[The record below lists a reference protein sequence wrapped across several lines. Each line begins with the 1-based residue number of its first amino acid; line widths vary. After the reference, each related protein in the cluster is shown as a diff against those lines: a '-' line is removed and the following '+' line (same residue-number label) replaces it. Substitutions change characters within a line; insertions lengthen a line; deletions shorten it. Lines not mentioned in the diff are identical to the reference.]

1 MQKKNIRFTK
11 KLNNMKKISQI
22 IAVSGMMLS
31 LTTGAFAQDGN
42 PKHKGENKKENFE
55 KIEAAKK
62 EYFTNELKLTD
73 KESEK
78 FWAVYDEYHKAQ
90 KTNRKQQR
98 SITDKLRSG
107 LDSIPE
113 NEIKTLSESLL
124 NLETEN
130 IEAKKKYLSK
140 TSEVIGYKRAVKS
153 LHLEREFKREL
164 MNRVKDNKKGKGPNP
179 DKKEYNKTAPLNQIQ
194 EK

>member
-1 MQKKNIRFTK
+1 
-11 KLNNMKKISQI
+11 MKKISRI
-22 IAVSGMMLS
+22 IAVSGMILS
-31 LTTGAFAQDGN
+31 LTTGTLAQDGN

-78 FWAVYDEYHKAQ
+78 FWTTYNEYNKAQ
-90 KTNRKQQR
+90 KANRKQQR
-98 SITDKLRSG
+98 SVTNKLRSG

-124 NLETEN
+124 KLETEN
-130 IEAKKKYLSK
+130 IEAKKKYLTK
-140 TSEVIGYKRAVKS
+140 ASEVIGYKRAVKS
-153 LHLEREFKREL
+153 LHLEREFKHEL
-164 MNRVKDNKKGKGPNP
+164 MNRVKDDKKGKNVYPA
-179 DKKEYNKTAPLNQIQ
+179 KKEYRTPA

>member
-1 MQKKNIRFTK
+1 
-11 KLNNMKKISQI
+11 MKKISKV
-22 IAVSGMMLS
+22 IAVSGMILS
-31 LTTGAFAQDGN
+31 LTTGVFAQDGS
-42 PKHKGENKKENFE
+42 PKQKGENKKENFE

-78 FWAVYDEYHKAQ
+78 FWAIYDEYHKAQ
-90 KTNRKQQR
+90 KANRKQQR

-113 NEIKTLSESLL
+113 NEIKKISESLL
-124 NLETEN
+124 NLEKEN
-130 IEAKKKYLSK
+130 IESKEKYLSK
-140 TSEVIGYKRAVKS
+140 ASEVIGSRRAVKS
-153 LHLEREFKREL
+153 IHLEREFKREL
-164 MNRVKDNKKGKGPNP
+164 MNRVKDKKGKGPNP
-179 DKKEYNKTAPLNQIQ
+179 DKKEYNKVRPLQQIE

>member
-1 MQKKNIRFTK
+1 MG
-11 KLNNMKKISQI
+11 KISRI
-22 IAVSGMMLS
+22 IAVSCMILS
-31 LTTGAFAQDGN
+31 LTTGVVAQDGN
-42 PKHKGENKKENFE
+42 PKHKSDNKKENFE

-78 FWAVYDEYHKAQ
+78 FWTVYDEYNKAQ
-90 KTNRKQQR
+90 KANRKQQI
-98 SITDKLRSG
+98 SAKNKLRSG

-124 NLETEN
+124 SLETEN
-130 IEAKKKYLSK
+130 IEAKKKYLLK
-140 TSEVIGYKRAVKS
+140 ASEVIGYKRTVKS
-153 LHLEREFKREL
+153 LYLEREFKREL
-164 MNRVKDNKKGKGPNP
+164 MDRVKDRKGRGPNP
-179 DKKEYNKTAPLNQIQ
+179 DKKEYNRARPLEQIE

>member
-1 MQKKNIRFTK
+1 
-11 KLNNMKKISQI
+11 MKKISKI
-22 IAVSGMMLS
+22 IAVSGMILS

-42 PKHKGENKKENFE
+42 PKQKGENKKENFE

-62 EYFTNELKLTD
+62 EYFTNKLKLTD

-90 KTNRKQQR
+90 KANRKQQR

-107 LDSIPE
+107 FDSIPE

-153 LHLEREFKREL
+153 LQLEREFKREL
-164 MNRVKDNKKGKGPNP
+164 MDRVKDNKKGRGPNFP
-179 DKKEYNKTAPLNQIQ
+179 TKEYHRATPV